1 MSSIFV
7 HRNSVEFTMGRG
19 GYNAKTSCAM
29 HCGSHRMHCP
39 LLAVVSAP
47 TPNLLLP
54 REQVTKC
61 CSPVV
66 DHPAL
71 PAQPCSTPRRV
82 QTQ

>member
-54 REQVTKC
+54 REQVRKC
-61 CSPVV
+61 C
-66 DHPAL
+66 
-71 PAQPCSTPRRV
+71 
-82 QTQ
+82 